1 MIARELC
8 RASSTTTMIE
18 ARQTTRER
26 NALMKKMTVR
36 RCALRPN
43 GVDVRAS
50 AGAVSFRDGP
60 GKAYMSASEKEV
72 AMRARVEE
80 TQDWID
86 AWRTK
91 TGTFD
96 IVSVGKYVGATCV
109 EVGAI
114 GCVMALAQK
123 YLLGSLH
130 ASNLGAAKAIVAVM
144 FFMLAFRSRVFSP
157 LNASRP
163 KIANERLAKKQK
175 KRPSWTPPAVVFP
188 LVWISMGFL
197 RSLSTMLVFATTGTL
212 LHPAIFALVAHLSI
226 GDTWNSI
233 NNVEKK
239 LGVASVAVLF
249 VVSSAYNVVA
259 QYYKVLP
266 TAGYVIAPLACW
278 LTIATALVWSI
289 WAINGKE
296 PLYPTKPRKFA

>member
-1 MIARELC
+1 
-8 RASSTTTMIE
+8 
-18 ARQTTRER
+18 
-26 NALMKKMTVR
+26 
-36 RCALRPN
+36 
-43 GVDVRAS
+43 
-50 AGAVSFRDGP
+50 
-60 GKAYMSASEKEV
+60 
-72 AMRARVEE
+72 
-80 TQDWID
+80 
-86 AWRTK
+86 
-91 TGTFD
+91 
-96 IVSVGKYVGATCV
+96 
-109 EVGAI
+109 
-114 GCVMALAQK
+114 
-123 YLLGSLH
+123 
-130 ASNLGAAKAIVAVM
+130 
-144 FFMLAFRSRVFSP
+144 
-157 LNASRP
+157 
-163 KIANERLAKKQK
+163 
-175 KRPSWTPPAVVFP
+175 
-188 LVWISMGFL
+188 MGFL

-289 WAINGKE
+289 WLINGKE